1 MQPVWLWI
9 LSCKWFEEAFENAQW
24 RKILKNCPV
33 FVIALPVED
42 ILIQLQSGTEIDEVG
57 EEGDED
63 EGVRDEGVGDEGDGD
78 EEEYFH
84 FLRMG
89 CKSQTRRVKVGLSFA
104 LGGQP
109 LWPSGLPNS

>member
-1 MQPVWLWI
+1 MHSGEKL
-9 LSCKWFEEAFENAQW
+9 K
-24 RKILKNCPV
+24 KNCPV
-33 FVIALPVED
+33 FVIALQVED

-78 EEEYFH
+78 EEEHFP

-89 CKSQTRRVKVGLSFA
+89 CKSQTRKVKVGLSFA
-104 LGGQP
+104 LHYGKVVTLVKNQ
-109 LWPSGLPNS
+109 